1 MKQSEPSAQRP
12 APGGSPRMV
21 AVGGGKGGVGKTV
34 LAASIGMGLAMLKR
48 RVVCIDADF
57 AGANLRSV
65 MGIRKPEKTYGDFIF
80 HGGTLEAA
88 LTPYP
93 GMEYLRVLCGAD
105 GAVESSQMSPNRKE
119 KLIRH
124 LKRLDTDFIVIDL
137 GAGSHYAILDLFLE
151 ADLGIVLI
159 NPDPLSIL
167 EGYNFV
173 KQAFFRKL
181 LREFHE
187 DRDGILPVIR
197 AHANAETFKAPCSLN
212 ALLADIGPKR
222 QRARLRVETV
232 LGRFHPALLI
242 NKADCDE
249 DVTNCLAVRVAA
261 RDLLGIDMPYLGR
274 IRRDDAVPASLVAM
288 KPFIANDPKCRASRD
303 LAEIV
308 IEKLMHYGMLKA
320 MLQKR
325 QITSRRTQSER
336 QPAPVPICSI
346 QCFYWEECAY
356 KTGGYPCKLQHLTHI
371 KGFVAD

>member
-1 MKQSEPSAQRP
+1 MKPSISTGSRP
-12 APGGSPRMV
+12 DSRKSPRIV

-34 LAASIGMGLAMLKR
+34 LAASIGMGLAMMKR

-65 MGIRKPEKTYGDFIF
+65 LGIRKPEKTYGDFIF
-80 HGGTLEAA
+80 HGETLEAA
-88 LTPYP
+88 LAPYP
-93 GMEYLRVLCGAD
+93 GMESLRVLCGAD
-105 GAVESSQMSPNRKE
+105 GAVESVPMPPARKE

-124 LKRLDTDFIVIDL
+124 LRAIDADFIVIDL

-187 DRDGILPVIR
+187 DRDGILPIIR
-197 AHANAETFKAPCSLN
+197 THANAETFKAPSSLN

-222 QRARLRVETV
+222 QQARLRVETV

-242 NKADCDE
+242 NKADRAEDE
-249 DVTNCLAVRVAA
+249 SNCLAVRVAA
-261 RDLLGIDMPYLGR
+261 RDLLGVDMPYLGR
-274 IRRDDAVPASLVAM
+274 IRRDDAVPASLEAM

-325 QITSRRTQSER
+325 QITSRRNQSAR

-356 KTGGYPCKLQHLTHI
+356 KTGGYPCKLQHLTQI
-371 KGFVAD
+371 RGFVAD